1 MRFSNVQLGEFAD
14 LRGFKAGSLLTS
26 YLALP
31 LCLGVASKGFWNPVV
46 ESLENKLDLW
56 KANYLSL
63 HDRITLI
70 KVGSLKYADLR
81 CRFSNAQDG
90 N

>member
-1 MRFSNVQLGEFAD
+1 MVLSWVKFAD
-14 LRGFKAGSLLTS
+14 LRGFEAGSLLTS

-46 ESLENKLDLW
+46 ESLENKLALW
-56 KANYLSL
+56 KANNLSL
-63 HDRITLI
+63 RDRITLI
-70 KVGSLKYADLR
+70 KVGSLKYADLCYVGFR
-81 CRFSNAQDG
+81 MPNDG